1 MSSRISGTLN
11 DYQAQYIDREDLS
24 NQIFEIAQ
32 YAELDI
38 NLFNTAGR
46 LIATS
51 QPLIYENELLS
62 GYINPRAYI
71 AIVEHRDNSAILDE
85 NVGSLKY
92 KNTYIAVQSFEDG
105 SLIGILSLPFFA
117 SKEDLDH
124 HIIRVLVNFI
134 NIFTVIF
141 MIFLVISYLASNGLT
156 FPLQLI
162 TQKIR
167 KTTLS
172 GYNEPLSWNT
182 DDEIGLMVSEYNK
195 MLINLEESKKALA
208 ATEKESAWREMAQQ
222 VAHEIKNPLTPM
234 KLNLQHI
241 KRRIEAGE
249 EGDRAQ
255 RERQINSLLEQV
267 NTLSDIATSFSAFA
281 KMPAPQSDRFE
292 MTKLLREVIA
302 LYNKQ
307 ESGEILVELEDREF
321 MIDGDRQWIS
331 RAISNIIINGF
342 QAARQRENPTL
353 TIKCYS
359 QGKNQLRLEII
370 DNGEGIP
377 ASIRDKVFLPNFS
390 TKFTGSGIGLAMA
403 KRAVEHAGG
412 KIWFETREGVG
423 TAFYIELHTI

>member
-1 MSSRISGTLN
+1 
-11 DYQAQYIDREDLS
+11 
-24 NQIFEIAQ
+24 
-32 YAELDI
+32 
-38 NLFNTAGR
+38 
-46 LIATS
+46 
-51 QPLIYENELLS
+51 
-62 GYINPRAYI
+62 
-71 AIVEHRDNSAILDE
+71 
-85 NVGSLKY
+85 
-92 KNTYIAVQSFEDG
+92 
-105 SLIGILSLPFFA
+105 
-117 SKEDLDH
+117 
-124 HIIRVLVNFI
+124 
-134 NIFTVIF
+134 
-141 MIFLVISYLASNGLT
+141 VISYLASNGLT
-156 FPLQLI
+156 FPLRLI

-249 EGDRAQ
+249 EGDQAQ

-281 KMPAPQSDRFE
+281 KMPAPQSERFE
-292 MTKLLREVIA
+292 MIKLLREVIA

-307 ESGEILVELEDREF
+307 ESGEIVADLEDREF
-321 MIDGDRQWIS
+321 IIDGDRQWIS
-331 RAISNIIINGF
+331 RAVSNIIINGF
-342 QAARQRENPTL
+342 QAARQRDNPTV
-353 TIKCYS
+353 TIKCHGHG
-359 QGKNQLRLEII
+359 QNLLRLEIM

-377 ASIRDKVFLPNFS
+377 QNIRDKVFLPNFS

-403 KRAVEHAGG
+403 KRAIEHAGG
-412 KIWFETREGVG
+412 KIWFETEEGAG
-423 TAFYIELHTI
+423 TVFFIELHTS